1 MRFVSVFIPNFPL
14 QTAIRL
20 KTEVAWPDG
29 KKIPTQECA
38 LAILDGK
45 PPWVTVVAVNEK
57 AWRAGVEVGMTKL
70 QAESCPSVV
79 FCHRSLTQERAAQSA
94 LLDCAHAISP
104 RVESAAP
111 GLVLLDV
118 QGLGS
123 LYSTEENLAAELT
136 RLASQVGLQ
145 VNVSVAGNPDSALH
159 AARGFPGITII
170 PAGEETLRLG
180 ELPVELLSPPSE
192 ILETLDRWGIHCF
205 RELAALPSTAL
216 AERLGQE
223 GVRLQ
228 RLARGKEQ
236 RLLVPMQPPLQFEE
250 AMEMDEPVETLEPLL
265 FLLNSMLGQLC
276 SRLAARA
283 LAVHRLDLILDL
295 DVHDDIQLRDREK
308 RAAETSV
315 APLKDSKDPAWR
327 IHQRTLQLPV
337 PMRNS
342 HELFKLLQLD
352 LSAHPPMA
360 LVKKVTLKAEPARPR
375 VTQAGLLIPAAPE
388 PEQLEVTLGRIR
400 HVVGDGSPSSQPQ
413 RVGSAE
419 ILDTHRPG
427 AFRMLPFCP
436 TGESRAIVRPSSRPH
451 TLALRVFRPPL
462 AVRVELRGLVPRRL
476 LINDLPT
483 MGRWRAQVVSAS
495 GPWQTSGQ
503 WWSRDRWA
511 REEWDLWLN
520 GQEKTPLKA
529 EEPPNG
535 LYRVFRD
542 LLRGDWYVEGVYD

>member
-1 MRFVSVFIPNFPL
+1 MRFASVFIPNFPL

-79 FCHRSLTQERAAQSA
+79 CCHRRLT
-94 LLDCAHAISP
+94 
-104 RVESAAP
+104 
-111 GLVLLDV
+111 
-118 QGLGS
+118 
-123 LYSTEENLAAELT
+123 
-136 RLASQVGLQ
+136 
-145 VNVSVAGNPDSALH
+145 
-159 AARGFPGITII
+159 
-170 PAGEETLRLG
+170 
-180 ELPVELLSPPSE
+180 
-192 ILETLDRWGIHCF
+192 LERWGIHCF
-205 RELAALPSTAL
+205 RELAALPSMAL

-223 GVRLQ
+223 GLRLQ
-228 RLARGKEQ
+228 RLAQGAEQ

-295 DVHDDIQLRDREK
+295 DVHDDIQLQDREK

-375 VTQAGLLIPAAPE
+375 VTQAGLFIPAAPE

-436 TGESRAIVRPSSRPH
+436 TGESRAIVRPGSRPH

-462 AVRVELRGLVPRRL
+462 AARVELGGSVPRRI
-476 LINDLPT
+476 LIYDLPT
-483 MGRWRAQVVSAS
+483 VGRWRPEVMSAS
-495 GPWQTSGQ
+495 GPSQT
-503 WWSRDRWA
+503 
-511 REEWDLWLN
+511 
-520 GQEKTPLKA
+520 
-529 EEPPNG
+529 
-535 LYRVFRD
+535 
-542 LLRGDWYVEGVYD
+542 